1 MGEDR
6 AAVGSEAPQS
16 AGAPK
21 VVTPRT
27 ASRPAIWTRGLTR
40 DFRSLRAV
48 DGLDLEVPQG
58 SVFGFLGPN
67 GAGKTTTIR
76 LLLGLLPPSAGH
88 ARVLGYDVVRQAAD
102 VRRRCGA
109 LLEHHGLTERLD
121 AADNLDLYGR
131 IWRMPRPERRAR
143 TRELL
148 EELGLWE
155 RRHEPVARWSR
166 GMRQRLAIARTLVHR
181 PSLLFLDEPTAG
193 LDPVAAAELRS
204 DLIRL
209 ARREDVTV
217 FLNTHNLLEA
227 ERLCDRVAVIRG
239 GRLLWVGAP
248 AELRGRGGVCRVRVA
263 GHGLSENVLDLLR
276 GRREVSALTPEPGSV
291 LVDLRARDR
300 IADMVAFLV
309 RIGVRVEE
317 VARVEESLE
326 DMFLSLVSGREGS
339 DPRRKA
345 TGRSEAGVET
355 KRGAASRPRRG
366 AA

>member
-1 MGEDR
+1 MAAGR
-6 AAVGSEAPQS
+6 AADGPETGPG
-16 AGAPK
+16 AGAPNGGA
-21 VVTPRT
+21 RRA

-76 LLLGLLPPSAGH
+76 LLLGLLAPSAGH
-88 ARVLGYDVVRQAAD
+88 ARVLGYDAVQQAPE

-131 IWRMPRPERRAR
+131 IWRLPRAERRAR

-148 EELGLWE
+148 QELGLWE
-155 RRHEPVARWSR
+155 RRHEAVARWSR

-193 LDPVAAAELRS
+193 LDPVAAAELRT

-239 GRLLWVGAP
+239 GRLLWVGSP

-263 GHGLSENVLDLLR
+263 GEGLSENVLDLLR
-276 GRREVSALTPEPGSV
+276 ERREVVGLTPEPTSV
-291 LVDLRARDR
+291 LVDLRSRDD
-300 IADMVAFLV
+300 IADLVAFLV

-326 DMFLSLVSGREGS
+326 DVFLSLVNGREPPHRQTADG
-339 DPRRKA
+339 
-345 TGRSEAGVET
+345 GRSAAGGTRRES
-355 KRGAASRPRRG
+355 ASGTRRG

>member
-1 MGEDR
+1 MG
-6 AAVGSEAPQS
+6 AVRTAGGPGASPGL
-16 AGAPK
+16 GAPERAGR
-21 VVTPRT
+21 RT
-27 ASRPAIWTRGLTR
+27 ATRPAIRTRGLTR
-40 DFRSLRAV
+40 EFRSVRAV

-76 LLLGLLPPSAGH
+76 LLLGLLAPSAGH
-88 ARVLGYDVVRQAAD
+88 ARVLGYDAVRQAPEI
-102 VRRRCGA
+102 RRRCGA

-121 AADNLDLYGR
+121 AVDNLDLYGR
-131 IWRMPRPERRAR
+131 IWRLPGAERRAR

-148 EELGLWE
+148 EELGLWD

-193 LDPVAAAELRS
+193 LDPVAAAELRT

-227 ERLCDRVAVIRG
+227 ERLCDRVAVIRD
-239 GRLLWVGAP
+239 GRLLWVGSP
-248 AELRGRGGVCRVRVA
+248 ADLRGRGGACRVRVS
-263 GHGLSENVLDLLR
+263 GQGLSENVLDLLR
-276 GRREVSALTPEPGSV
+276 ARREVAGLTPEPGSV
-291 LVDLRARDR
+291 LVDLRGREE
-300 IADMVAFLV
+300 IADLVAFLV

-326 DMFLSLVSGREGS
+326 DVFLSLVNGREAAEK
-339 DPRRKA
+339 R
-345 TGRSEAGVET
+345 EAGSACPDVAS
-355 KRGAASRPRRG
+355 RGAA
-366 AA
+366 